1 MYFRWSERIAYKVG
15 SLQDTFFPRE
25 LVIAST
31 VPVNMVED
39 GDYLANLAQSRLG
52 TDRFTPAT
60 EFYAELIRID
70 RQAAKLRLKAAK
82 VPIDLTG
89 YSARKRLSNLLE
101 EYVDLYEELIEA
113 RIAAETEPYKFDAV
127 DQGFQSEES
136 NEFYDKQNKIL
147 GQLNEAFDEVDR
159 TYQQISNKQT
169 EAISRIQV
177 SVSVGILL
185 LSGATLLTSVI
196 WT

>member
-1 MYFRWSERIAYKVG
+1 
-15 SLQDTFFPRE
+15 
-25 LVIAST
+25 
-31 VPVNMVED
+31 MVEN
-39 GDYLANLAQSRLG
+39 GDHLANLAQSRLG

-89 YSARKRLSNLLE
+89 YSARKRLSDLLD
-101 EYVDLYEELIEA
+101 EYVNLYKELIGA

-127 DQGFQSEES
+127 DQNFQNRAS
-136 NEFYDKQNKIL
+136 NEFYELRNKIL
-147 GQLNEAFDEVDR
+147 SQLNSAFDEVDR
-159 TYQQISNKQT
+159 TYQQISNKQA

-185 LSGATLLTSVI
+185 LSGATLFASVI
-196 WT
+196 WA

>member
-1 MYFRWSERIAYKVG
+1 
-15 SLQDTFFPRE
+15 
-25 LVIAST
+25 
-31 VPVNMVED
+31 MVED
-39 GDYLANLAQSRLG
+39 GDDLANLAQSRLG

-82 VPIDLTG
+82 VLIDITG
-89 YSARKRLSNLLE
+89 YSARKQLSKLLD

-113 RIAAETEPYKFDAV
+113 RIATETEPYRFDAV
-127 DQGFQSEES
+127 DQNFSGSRES
-136 NEFYDKQNKIL
+136 NGFYDLRNSIVE
-147 GQLNEAFDEVDR
+147 QLNSAFDEVDK
-159 TYQQISNKQT
+159 TYQQISNKQA

-196 WT
+196 WTCSLY